1 MTAIPNNKIGF
12 DILYYHDIRNA
23 TLVLDKERTVIRV
36 DYPNEQ
42 YNDINVTNHRGEDQ
56 IYHLDH
62 MLWKI
67 PAEHTINQERYAA
80 ELQVYHVQYASN
92 RKVALSILFDTQEYY
107 DMLEMTN
114 DTSRLKTCFVN
125 AFDFGKVQ
133 PAAGNESSRE
143 EVAKNL
149 TIPLFEFMRYI

>member
-1 MTAIPNNKIGF
+1 M
-12 DILYYHDIRNA
+12 
-23 TLVLDKERTVIRV
+23 
-36 DYPNEQ
+36 
-42 YNDINVTNHRGEDQ
+42 
-56 IYHLDH
+56 
-62 MLWKI
+62 
-67 PAEHTINQERYAA
+67 
-80 ELQVYHVQYASN
+80 YHVQYASN

>member
-36 DYPNEQ
+36 DYPNEE

-67 PAEHTINQERYAA
+67 PAEHTIN
-80 ELQVYHVQYASN
+80 
-92 RKVALSILFDTQEYY
+92 
-107 DMLEMTN
+107 
-114 DTSRLKTCFVN
+114 
-125 AFDFGKVQ
+125 
-133 PAAGNESSRE
+133 
-143 EVAKNL
+143 
-149 TIPLFEFMRYI
+149 